1 MKQQSDVDLKKYTT
15 IHIGGIAE
23 AMLVPETADEL
34 LNIIK
39 NYSPKYFIGGG
50 SNLLIND
57 RKFDLVVDLR
67 SFDLSIENLGEGK
80 FSVGGSVRLQ
90 KLINTI
96 NEKGYGGI
104 EYLYSVPGLVGGSI
118 AMNAGGGRKSH
129 RYISEYLISVKAIV
143 NGELVSLS
151 KDECKFEHR
160 SSIFKHTTSIVVS
173 ALFQFP
179 EKSIEETEKL
189 KKDRLE
195 FCKRIQDNSAPN
207 FGTVFM
213 QSNSKIMQL
222 TQKLK
227 IGNRKAHF
235 SGKTTNWILNEDK
248 AAFSDVM
255 SAMRKVEFLHKI
267 LGKKCKREII
277 VWD

>member
-1 MKQQSDVDLKKYTT
+1 MKELHDVDLKKYTT
-15 IHIGGIAE
+15 IRIGGVAE
-23 AMLVPETADEL
+23 TMLVPETTDEL

-39 NYSPKYFIGGG
+39 KYSPKYLIGGG
-50 SNLLIND
+50 SNLLINE

-67 SFDLSIENLGEGK
+67 SFDLSISDLGEGK

-118 AMNAGGGRKSH
+118 AMNAGGGRKSQL
-129 RYISEYLISVKAIV
+129 YISNYLVSVKAIV
-143 NGELVSLS
+143 NGELVTLT

-160 SSIFKHTTSIVVS
+160 SSIFKHSTSIVVS

-179 EKSIEETEKL
+179 EKSKEETEKM

-195 FCKRIQDNSAPN
+195 FCRRVQDNSAPN
-207 FGTVFM
+207 FGSVFM
-213 QSNSKIMQL
+213 LYNLKILQL

-235 SGKTTNWILNEDK
+235 SGKTVNWILNEDK
-248 AAFSDVM
+248 ADFSDVM